1 MADFEEDQHEEL
13 SINSDKITEDMSN
26 VIKAK
31 LGQEKWHSKK
41 VDGWIK
47 DIIEIGLKS
56 LSEMKKPFK
65 FVITCIIM
73 QKNGAGLSTGFIG
86 LWDNTRDGMVICP
99 FENETIHCIATVY
112 FLKLD

>member
-26 VIKAK
+26 IVKAK
-31 LGQEKWHSKK
+31 LAQEKWHPKK

-47 DIIEIGLKS
+47 DIVEVGLKA

-65 FVITCIIM
+65 FVITCMVM
-73 QKNGAGLSTGFIG
+73 QKNGGGLSTGFIG
-86 LWDNTRDGMVICP
+86 LWDNTRDGMVNVP
-99 FENETIHCIATVY
+99 FENETMHCITTVY